1 MSILCLSLANVLA
14 ICTWIKWLKLFM
26 FESQG
31 VHRAEDGYVLDMQ
44 CALVGFARYVV
55 SHIKVL
61 IRAFMRHLF

>member
-1 MSILCLSLANVLA
+1 
-14 ICTWIKWLKLFM
+14 M
-26 FESQG
+26 FEPQG

-61 IRAFMRHLF
+61 IRAFMRRLL